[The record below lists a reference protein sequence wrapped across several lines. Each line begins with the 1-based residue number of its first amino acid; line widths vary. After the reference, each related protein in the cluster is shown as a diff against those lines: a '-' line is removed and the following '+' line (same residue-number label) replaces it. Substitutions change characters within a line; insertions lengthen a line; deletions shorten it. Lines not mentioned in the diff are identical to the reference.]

1 MPAPI
6 ITLRGID
13 KTFEG
18 THALA
23 GVDIDIAPG
32 TVHALVGENGA
43 GKSTLGKIL
52 AGVYTP
58 NAGQIT
64 IDDEV
69 AHFENPHDAL
79 AHGVTIVA
87 QEIALVGTRPVVE
100 NVFLGSELHRGPF
113 VRKRTLRRRFDEL
126 VAATG
131 IHLPP
136 ETLVD
141 DLSIADQQKVEILRA
156 LARKADVIV
165 MDEPTARLATHEA
178 EALMGIFGALRGR
191 GKTIVF
197 VSHFLEEVLAI
208 SDRITVLRDGRLV
221 RTDDSSAFTHAT
233 LIEAMI
239 GRSLES
245 TFPQKSISSTSERLL
260 DVRDLSRS
268 GAFEDISFTVD
279 RGEIVVLTGLVG
291 SGRSEV
297 VRAIYGIDP
306 PTAGSVTFR
315 GRDASYRHP
324 SAAIRAGMA
333 LIPESRKTEGLF
345 VDFSLTDNVVLP
357 HLSWFSRAGLVSRAQ
372 ALAGASGQLKA
383 VGVKASSPGIRA
395 GLLSGGNQQ
404 KVLFARSLLTDLGL
418 LIADEPTRGVD
429 VGAKRQIYELVVAQA
444 DRGMGVLLVSS
455 EMEEVIGLA
464 HKVLVMR
471 QGRMVGQLSGSDITD
486 QQIANLAF
494 GQPERT
500 TDLPEEEF
508 A

>member
-1 MPAPI
+1 
-6 ITLRGID
+6 
-13 KTFEG
+13 
-18 THALA
+18 
-23 GVDIDIAPG
+23 
-32 TVHALVGENGA
+32 
-43 GKSTLGKIL
+43 
-52 AGVYTP
+52 
-58 NAGQIT
+58 
-64 IDDEV
+64 
-69 AHFENPHDAL
+69 
-79 AHGVTIVA
+79 
-87 QEIALVGTRPVVE
+87 
-100 NVFLGSELHRGPF
+100 
-113 VRKRTLRRRFDEL
+113 
-126 VAATG
+126 
-131 IHLPP
+131 
-136 ETLVD
+136 
-141 DLSIADQQKVEILRA
+141 
-156 LARKADVIV
+156 
-165 MDEPTARLATHEA
+165 
-178 EALMGIFGALRGR
+178 
-191 GKTIVF
+191 
-197 VSHFLEEVLAI
+197 
-208 SDRITVLRDGRLV
+208 
-221 RTDDSSAFTHAT
+221 
-233 LIEAMI
+233 
-239 GRSLES
+239 
-245 TFPQKSISSTSERLL
+245 
-260 DVRDLSRS
+260 
-268 GAFEDISFTVD
+268 
-279 RGEIVVLTGLVG
+279 
-291 SGRSEV
+291 
-297 VRAIYGIDP
+297 
-306 PTAGSVTFR
+306 
-315 GRDASYRHP
+315 
-324 SAAIRAGMA
+324 MA